1 MCALAC
7 TITHVAT
14 QQLFVYY
21 DDGALDKPF
30 SKQRLKCWLCEGI
43 SHACELTDLDPW
55 SHLSALYPFLE
66 VLFSK
71 ASVEDPCL
79 KSVSCL
85 AFDVLL
91 FVWMDNLLIDWLID
105 ADHLLVLSGYIFLL
119 GLSLKPGCSVLPLPF
134 LFLYFTTTLCYYHVI
149 VFSHCCF
156 YLLFAVILN
165 RMCPYIHA
173 HI

>member
-66 VLFSK
+66 VLFRK
-71 ASVEDPCL
+71 ASGEDPCL
-79 KSVSCL
+79 KSVL
-85 AFDVLL
+85 VLL
-91 FVWMDNLLIDWLID
+91 LMCCCSFEWIIYWLID
-105 ADHLLVLSGYIFLL
+105 PDHLLVLEDIYSCLAYHWLL
-119 GLSLKPGCSVLPLPF
+119 YRNQVAVCHLCLFNFSILTPL
-134 LFLYFTTTLCYYHVI
+134 CAI
-149 VFSHCCF
+149 II
-156 YLLFAVILN
+156 LLFSPIAVFIFCLLLF
-165 RMCPYIHA
+165 
-173 HI
+173 

>member
-79 KSVSCL
+79 KSFFCL

-91 FVWMDNLLIDWLID
+91 FVWMVNLLIDWCWSFIGPFRIYIPARLIIETRLQC
-105 ADHLLVLSGYIFLL
+105 ATFAFFIF
-119 GLSLKPGCSVLPLPF
+119 
-134 LFLYFTTTLCYYHVI
+134 YFTTTLCYYHVI

-165 RMCPYIHA
+165 RMCQYIHA
-173 HI
+173 HT

>member
-71 ASVEDPCL
+71 ASGEDPCL
-79 KSVSCL
+79 KSAL
-85 AFDVLL
+85 VLL
-91 FVWMDNLLIDWLID
+91 LTCCCPFEWMVYRLID
-105 ADHLLVLSGYIFLL
+105 ADHL
-119 GLSLKPGCSVLPLPF
+119 SVLQDVYSCSAYHWLLCRNHLCLF
-134 LFLYFTTTLCYYHVI
+134 LFLYFTTTIIL
-149 VFSHCCF
+149 
-156 YLLFAVILN
+156 LLFSPIAVFIL
-165 RMCPYIHA
+165 CLLLF
-173 HI
+173 